1 MKPIEE
7 RPTPEAKP
15 TPYTDARTFYMNDDN
30 FTPVVHKLTAQTLE
44 RQRDEAREQCDRNAQ
59 MLTRTLIERDG
70 FLAALEGKQ

>member
-1 MKPIEE
+1 
-7 RPTPEAKP
+7 
-15 TPYTDARTFYMNDDN
+15 MNDDN